1 VAESGVGVDTSSG
14 ALRALI
20 WAADKARLSLVSLQV
35 VHS

>member
-1 VAESGVGVDTSSG
+1 MAERGVGVDTSPG

-20 WAADKARLSLVSLQV
+20 WAADKARLRLVSLQL